1 MATYVND
8 RRAIHEGRVQAII
21 PSPPNPIYLK
31 GGGVAPVLNVAHG
44 PGLKNGTATLKIDG
58 NPVSVAGSR
67 FESHPAAPDKIVGV
81 AGVRSGVVG
90 GAAEPITYSGDT
102 KFESRASVRSFDRT
116 KSNSMVIDP
125 GWAAKLAMK
134 MLPEPY
140 GKLAQKVL
148 EKLPDA
154 FMSQLAALGDSLTD
168 PAMLVGPALK
178 LVGKLIPGV
187 NAVVGGAA
195 AAQAASEVA
204 ALASEVQQ
212 LLTPPLTDAK
222 LDQIAQ
228 IELIKGALQFGK

>member
-1 MATYVND
+1 M
-8 RRAIHEGRVQAII
+8 
-21 PSPPNPIYLK
+21 
-31 GGGVAPVLNVAHG
+31 LNVAHG

-67 FESHPAAPDKIVGV
+67 FESHPATPDKIVGV

-204 ALASEVQQ
+204 ASSWPARVSSTARATT
-212 LLTPPLTDAK
+212 TPPSPSCAK
-222 LDQIAQ
+222 RLPSILSAAS
-228 IELIKGALQFGK
+228 LPMALPALAAATVGTTTL